1 MVHQTCLT
9 LHVNLY
15 HSISPRFRGVMLPIM
30 WSIRH
35 RKRNSIQSNGLSES
49 MKRDP
54 NMKQIPLPLS
64 ESEFVELIQNVPF
77 ISVIGHQDL
86 ADALTMITDREIL
99 YNRRAI
105 QLNYDDCILLVSLNG
120 RLPEHPTYVEYKGR
134 LNYAFIRFEKQSEM
148 DLQNTKTKIREIK
161 EAC

>member
-1 MVHQTCLT
+1 
-9 LHVNLY
+9 
-15 HSISPRFRGVMLPIM
+15 MLIYLC
-30 WSIRH
+30 
-35 RKRNSIQSNGLSES
+35 NGLSES

-64 ESEFVELIQNVPF
+64 ESEFIELIQNVPF

-86 ADALTMITDREIL
+86 ADALTMITKRDIL

-148 DLQNTKTKIREIK
+148 DLQNTKNRINEIK

>member
-1 MVHQTCLT
+1 MSLIYLC
-9 LHVNLY
+9 
-15 HSISPRFRGVMLPIM
+15 
-30 WSIRH
+30 
-35 RKRNSIQSNGLSES
+35 NGLSES

-64 ESEFVELIQNVPF
+64 ESEFIEMIQNVPF

-86 ADALTMITDREIL
+86 ADALTMITKREIL
-99 YNRRAI
+99 YNRQAI
-105 QLNYDDCILLVSLNG
+105 QLNYDDCLLLVSLNG

-148 DLQNTKTKIREIK
+148 DKQNTQQKICEIM
-161 EAC
+161 EA

>member
-1 MVHQTCLT
+1 
-9 LHVNLY
+9 
-15 HSISPRFRGVMLPIM
+15 
-30 WSIRH
+30 
-35 RKRNSIQSNGLSES
+35 

-64 ESEFVELIQNVPF
+64 EKEFVELIQNVPF

-86 ADALTMITDREIL
+86 ADALTMITKRDIM

-120 RLPEHPTYVEYKGR
+120 RLPEH
-134 LNYAFIRFEKQSEM
+134 FIRFEKQSEM
-148 DLQNTKTKIREIK
+148 DLQNTKNIISEIK
-161 EAC
+161 EAV

>member
-1 MVHQTCLT
+1 MIYLC
-9 LHVNLY
+9 
-15 HSISPRFRGVMLPIM
+15 
-30 WSIRH
+30 
-35 RKRNSIQSNGLSES
+35 NGLSES

-64 ESEFVELIQNVPF
+64 ESEFIELIQNVPF

-86 ADALTMITDREIL
+86 ADALTMITKREIL
-99 YNRRAI
+99 YNRQAI
-105 QLNYDDCILLVSLNG
+105 QLNYDDCLLLVSLNG

-148 DLQNTKTKIREIK
+148 DKQNTQQKICEIM
-161 EAC
+161 EA

>member
-1 MVHQTCLT
+1 MIYLC
-9 LHVNLY
+9 
-15 HSISPRFRGVMLPIM
+15 
-30 WSIRH
+30 
-35 RKRNSIQSNGLSES
+35 NGLSES

-64 ESEFVELIQNVPF
+64 ESEFIEMIQNVPF

-86 ADALTMITDREIL
+86 ADALTMITKREIL
-99 YNRRAI
+99 YNRQAI
-105 QLNYDDCILLVSLNG
+105 QLNYDDCLLLVSLNG

-148 DLQNTKTKIREIK
+148 DKQNTQQKICEIM
-161 EAC
+161 EA